1 MTTGV
6 IFNLQR
12 YSIHD
17 GPGIRTVV
25 FLKGCSLRCWWC
37 HNPESQ
43 ILASELI
50 FSEQSCLGCG
60 RCVENCLKGAIS
72 FQKGKVVI
80 DRQMCILCERCSKS
94 CPTNALE
101 MIGRK
106 MTVEQVMT
114 EIRKDLIFYD
124 QSGGGVTFSGGEP
137 FFQFEYLDQL
147 LDCCNREEIHTV
159 IDTAGW
165 ISEDKLLHLAPKV
178 NLFLYDLKLMNKE
191 KHEKYTGVS
200 NDLILNNLQKLAQ
213 LTDQIFIRI
222 PIIPGINDDLKN
234 MQKTAKF
241 LSKLKIEQVYL
252 LPYHNIG
259 IDKYKKS
266 KINYNLG
273 DVRSPSAE
281 KMCELS
287 EVLQTKGLQVKIG
300 G

>member
-43 ILASELI
+43 LLASELI
-50 FSEQSCLGCG
+50 FSEQRCLGCG
-60 RCVENCLKGAIS
+60 RCGENCLQGAIS
-72 FQKGKVVI
+72 FQEGKVVI
-80 DRQMCILCERCSKS
+80 NRQMCVLCERCSKS

-159 IDTAGW
+159 VDTAGW
-165 ISEDKLLHLAPKV
+165 ISEERLLQIAPKID
-178 NLFLYDLKLMNKE
+178 LFLFDLKLMNSK
-191 KHEKYTGVS
+191 KHEKYIGVS
-200 NDLILNNLQKLAQ
+200 NELILSNLKKL
-213 LTDQIFIRI
+213 TEKKYRVFVRI
-222 PIIPGINDDLKN
+222 PIIPGINDDRENL
-234 MQKTAKF
+234 QKTGEFLAKI
-241 LSKLKIEQVYL
+241 KIEQVYL

-259 IDKYKKS
+259 VGKYKKR
-266 KINYNLG
+266 KINYQLQ
-273 DVRSPSAE
+273 DVQSPSAE
-281 KMCELS
+281 KMQDLADILE
-287 EVLQTKGLQVKIG
+287 KAGLQITIG